1 MNIIVS
7 GCLLGENCKYNG
19 GNNYNQ
25 KVIDLVMNHRVISVC
40 PEMMAGLGAPR
51 KCVEIVNGIIM
62 SEDGDNLDK
71 IFRQGVNKTLSYI
84 EDEDIDLAILQPRS
98 PTCGSGKI
106 YDGTF
111 SGKLI
116 DGDGIFVQELKQRGI
131 KVLSPEEI

>member
-40 PEMMAGLGAPR
+40 PEIMAGLGAPR

-84 EDEDIDLAILQPRS
+84 EDEDIDFGLYSIGQNYTIIAPKGSSAEKYAIDN
-98 PTCGSGKI
+98 KI
-106 YDGTF
+106 SY
-111 SGKLI
+111 
-116 DGDGIFVQELKQRGI
+116 QEK
-131 KVLSPEEI
+131 